1 MVMNPLL
8 QLGAKN
14 ACTQLMGQIKGAKAI
29 VISTEDGFEVASHVE
44 NNAQVARL
52 SAMASSLAALGVL
65 AGEESGLGNCHSV
78 IMEANGGY
86 LAILQVRR
94 HDISMIIS
102 VVTGRDAVAGQVVY
116 FSKQAARAL
125 ENIAL

>member
-1 MVMNPLL
+1 MIMNPLL
-8 QLGAKN
+8 QLGAKT

-29 VISTEDGFEVASHVE
+29 VIATEDGFEVASHVE
-44 NNAQVARL
+44 NDAQVARL

-65 AGEESGLGNCHSV
+65 AGEESGLGNCNSV

>member
-29 VISTEDGFEVASHVE
+29 VISTEDGFEAASHVE

-125 ENIAL
+125 ENIAP

>member
-1 MVMNPLL
+1 MTINPLI
-8 QLGAKN
+8 QLAAKN

-65 AGEESGLGNCHSV
+65 AGEESGLGNCNSV
-78 IMEANGGY
+78 VMEANGGY

-94 HDISMIIS
+94 DDASMIIS
-102 VVTGRDAVAGQVVY
+102 VVTGCDAVAGQLVY
-116 FSKQAARAL
+116 FSKQAARSL
-125 ENIAL
+125 ENITS

>member
-1 MVMNPLL
+1 MTMNSLL
-8 QLGAKN
+8 QLAAEN

-65 AGEESGLGNCHSV
+65 VGEESGLGNCNSV
-78 IMEANGGY
+78 IMEANDGY
-86 LAILQVRR
+86 LAILQVGR
-94 HDISMIIS
+94 DDVSMIIS
-102 VVTGRDAVAGQVVY
+102 VVTGRDAVAGQLVY

-125 ENIAL
+125 ENIVL

>member
-1 MVMNPLL
+1 MDMNPLL
-8 QLGAKN
+8 KSAAKA
-14 ACTQLMGQIKGAKAI
+14 ACAQLMNQIKGAKAV

-65 AGEESGLGNCHSV
+65 AGEESGLGNCSSV
-78 IMEANGGY
+78 MMEADSGY

-94 HDISMIIS
+94 PEASLIIS
-102 VVTGRDAVAGQVVY
+102 VVTGSDAVAGQVVY
-116 FSKQAARAL
+116 FSKQAGRAL
-125 ENIAL
+125 EKIGT